1 MDLAEDAR
9 REPPTIVVPGR
20 ILPAGRA
27 GRQATVV
34 AGLRYLEALW
44 RAGAHERVVAPR
56 TLGTAGGLA
65 PATGSDQADGA
76 RPAADTGSFAD
87 AVLCHAHGLLLLG
100 GPDVEPGRYGRPAH
114 PATYG
119 VDPLQDAFEMALVAA
134 AGRQGLP
141 VLAICRGLQLVNVA
155 FGGTLRQ
162 HLADEPGLLP
172 HAPPTFPRSEPGS
185 IGTLLPVSIDPGC
198 RLHRLLGGD
207 SEPDRPFTVTGAHSH
222 HQAVDAVGR
231 DLVVVGRSSDGVV
244 EALEHRDRWMVATQW
259 HPEDTAADDR
269 TMQLL
274 FDGFVAEAST
284 RVRP

>member
-1 MDLAEDAR
+1 MNLTDDGRHET
-9 REPPTIVVPGR
+9 PTIVVPGR
-20 ILPAGRA
+20 ILPPGRA

-56 TLGTAGGLA
+56 TLGPTGGPETVA
-65 PATGSDQADGA
+65 ATDAESV
-76 RPAADTGSFAD
+76 AAEASAAE
-87 AVLCHAHGLLLLG
+87 AVLRHAHGLLLLG
-100 GPDVEPGRYGRPAH
+100 GPDVEPDRYGRPAH

-119 VDPLQDAFEMALVAA
+119 VDPLQDAFETALVTA
-134 AGRQGLP
+134 AGRQSLP

-172 HAPPTFPRSEPGS
+172 HAPPTFPRAEPGS

-207 SEPDRPFTVTGAHSH
+207 SEPGRPFTVTGAHSH

-244 EALEHRDRWMVATQW
+244 EALEHRDRWLVATQW
-259 HPEDTAADDR
+259 HPEDTAEDDR